1 MIYTLKINN
10 KTMVPARPT
19 EGRRAG
25 IIYLLLLAVTLTATC
40 LFGQEADI
48 VFDNNF
54 FREFNK
60 KAAIQRD
67 DVLEGMTNKIV
78 IGRGKITEITSTQRY
93 KKRHRVKIES
103 SDSNAYGQK
112 FIFFVF
118 IENKDMIDLLSI
130 DSKFEFKGQLMG
142 YTALSTRRNE
152 YIIDIIIMDGSTI
165 ID

>member
-10 KTMVPARPT
+10 KTI
-19 EGRRAG
+19 
-25 IIYLLLLAVTLTATC
+25 IIYLLIAVALISTC

-48 VFDNNF
+48 VFDHNF

-60 KAAIQRD
+60 KSLIQRD
-67 DVLEGMTNKIV
+67 DFLENITNKIV
-78 IGRGKITEITSTQRY
+78 IGRGKITEITQAQRY

-130 DSKFEFKGQLMG
+130 DSKFEFKGQFMG
-142 YTALSTRRNE
+142 YTALSTKRSE

-165 ID
+165 IE